1 VRPNVNGKAFAV
13 NLMQS
18 PFLIS
23 NKAKQTRMRGA
34 ISRWLAILG
43 FGLAA
48 TAVVPSLA
56 FAQTSGDAQV
66 AVVTPLSFIQVEDME
81 FGSIIPGNTAGTVTL
96 SPSNVRTA
104 TGGIVL
110 VGSGQQAGR
119 FAGRGSFLQ
128 RVRIRITPTPIVLTG
143 PGPSMTV
150 TNVTID
156 PQGTLSQIG
165 GSPNYRIL
173 PLNGIFWFNVGGRLN
188 VGANQPAGSYSGTF
202 NATLDYQ

>member
-1 VRPNVNGKAFAV
+1 
-13 NLMQS
+13 MQL

-23 NKAKQTRMRGA
+23 SKATQDQMRGA
-34 ISRWLAILG
+34 ISQWLARFGL
-43 FGLAA
+43 GLAA
-48 TAVVPSLA
+48 AAIMPSLA
-56 FAQTSGDAQV
+56 YAQSISGDTQV

-110 VGSGQQAGR
+110 VGTGQQAGR
-119 FAGRGSFLQ
+119 FAGRGTFLQ

-156 PQGTLSQIG
+156 PQGTLLQFG
-165 GSPNYRIL
+165 ASPNYRIL

-202 NATLDYQ
+202 NATLDYL